1 MSSETNMRAIV
12 VAPGGGV
19 VAAQVP
25 RPVPGAEQVLVRVRA
40 AAVNRADLH
49 VAAGHKH
56 GSTGGAGAVI
66 GIEWAGEVAGLGSA
80 VPGDLRV
87 GDAVMCSGT
96 GAFAEYAVADWGRV
110 YPLPMA
116 ASGFTQA
123 AALPVALQT
132 AHEALTASGALQRGQ
147 SVLVQGASSSVG
159 LMCLQMARALGADVV
174 VGTSTTDA
182 KRARLAEFGATLS
195 LDSRDPQWVAR
206 VLDATQG
213 HGVDLLVDFIAGALM
228 NANMQATRVCGH
240 IVNVGRM
247 GGFRGEFDFDLHSLR
262 RIRYIGATFRTR
274 SLDEVRHIAARMRA
288 DLWPALSAG
297 QLALPVSATF
307 ALADA
312 AEALRQ
318 VADNR
323 HFGKV
328 VLTV

>member
-1 MSSETNMRAIV
+1 MV
-12 VAPGGGV
+12 VAREGGA
-19 VAAQVP
+19 VAARVP
-25 RPVPGAEQVLVRVRA
+25 RPEPGAEQVLVRVRA
-40 AAVNRADLH
+40 AAINRADLH

-56 GSTGGAGAVI
+56 GSTGGTGAVI
-66 GIEWAGEVAGLGSA
+66 GIEWAGEVVGLGSA
-80 VPGDLRV
+80 VPGGLRV

-110 YPLPMA
+110 YPLPNA
-116 ASGFTQA
+116 VIGFAQA

-132 AHEALTASGALQRGQ
+132 AHEALTASGGLQPGQ

-159 LMCLQMARALGADVV
+159 LMCLQIARVLGAGLIA
-174 VGTSTTDA
+174 GTSTAEA
-182 KRARLAEFGATLS
+182 KRARLAEYGATLV
-195 LDSRDPQWVAR
+195 LDSRDPQWVAQ
-206 VLDATQG
+206 VLEATQG
-213 HGVDLLVDFIAGALM
+213 QGVDLLVDFIAGALM
-228 NANMQATRVCGH
+228 NPNMQATRVCGS

-288 DLWPALSAG
+288 DLWPALAAG
-297 QLALPVSATF
+297 QLSLPVSATF
-307 ALADA
+307 ALTDA
-312 AEALRQ
+312 AQALRE

-328 VLTV
+328 VLQV